1 MEAIRK
7 YIDASSLMSIMTLP
21 ESFIN
26 RKLEVLVFPT
36 EERESEREKIDIE
49 SVVQSLIGAI
59 PDVDM
64 SLEELREERRHKY
77 ETAN

>member
-36 EERESEREKIDIE
+36 EEREAEREKADIE

-59 PDVDM
+59 PDTDM
-64 SLEELREERRHKY
+64 SLEEFREERRHKY
-77 ETAN
+77 ETVD

>member
-36 EERESEREKIDIE
+36 EEREAESEKADIE

-59 PDVDM
+59 PDTDM
-64 SLEELREERRHKY
+64 SLEEFREERRHKY
-77 ETAN
+77 EAVD

>member
-1 MEAIRK
+1 
-7 YIDASSLMSIMTLP
+7 MSIMTLP

-36 EERESEREKIDIE
+36 EEREAESEKADIE

-59 PDVDM
+59 PDTDM
-64 SLEELREERRHKY
+64 SLEEFREERRHKY
-77 ETAN
+77 ETVD

>member
-36 EERESEREKIDIE
+36 EEREAESEKADIE

-59 PDVDM
+59 PDTDM
-64 SLEELREERRHKY
+64 SLEEFREERRHK
-77 ETAN
+77 

>member
-36 EERESEREKIDIE
+36 EEQESEREKIDIE

-59 PDVDM
+59 PDTDI

-77 ETAN
+77 ETVN

>member
-7 YIDASSLMSIMTLP
+7 YIDASRLMSIMTLP

-36 EERESEREKIDIE
+36 EEREAESEKADIE

-59 PDVDM
+59 PDTDM
-64 SLEELREERRHKY
+64 SLEEFREERRHKY
-77 ETAN
+77 ETFD